1 MKTSQVF
8 WNLELSIKPGKLDSL
23 KTLANEMSKGTK
35 ENEPNTLFYEWSLDA
50 QNQKCHIFER
60 YTDSDAVR
68 THLGNF
74 QNYAERFFDCLDVES
89 FQVYGNPDAALM
101 EALGGL
107 GAVHF
112 PQFEG
117 FAR

>member
-1 MKTSQVF
+1 MKNAQVF
-8 WNLELSIKPGKLDSL
+8 WNLELTVKPGKLNTL
-23 KTLANEMSKGTK
+23 KELAKEMTKSIQANEPGTL
-35 ENEPNTLFYEWSLDA
+35 NYEWSLDA
-50 QNQKCHIFER
+50 ENKSCHIFES

-68 THLGNF
+68 AHLGGF
-74 QNYAERFFDCLDVES
+74 QNFAERFFDSLDVVN

-112 PQFEG
+112 KQFEG
-117 FAR
+117 FSR